1 MITLNPHNMQNLR
14 NILPAIAIS
23 LCSVVTASGQE
34 DYTRYVDPTIGNVS
48 QLLVPTYPTFSLP
61 NQMVRMFPIKPDFIA
76 DQVTAW
82 PFQVETHRTAGILR
96 MKVSLGEIT
105 PETWRKKMTIDHDL
119 EVVRPWH
126 YSTYLIDDDITVSF
140 TPAKKCAIYKIDF
153 PASAKKNILVEGTNA
168 MKSESLGGNAFSMVE
183 QYTYTTRGTSPE
195 TRTMSA
201 FCYGEVTDVN
211 GKPLTELRINPSKG
225 RLSITLTGNA
235 SRSALVKYAIS
246 YISTDQAKKNFKAEV
261 ANTGFENT
269 VANGKKAWDKV
280 INQIEVSGGT
290 EAQKRSFYTSLYR
303 TYERM
308 IDINEDGQYYSG
320 YDGKIHQ
327 SNRPFFVDDWIWDT
341 YLAKHPL
348 NAILDPV
355 MQSDILNSYVQM
367 YQQSGWMPT
376 FPETL
381 GNHMCMNSYHSASLF
396 IDAYRKGIAGF
407 DMSQAYEGIK
417 KNLDQATMLPWRQ
430 GTPKV
435 KLDDFYHEKGYLP
448 ALRPGEKETEPMV
461 DSFEKR
467 QSVAVTLGMSF
478 DAWSLAQLAKEL
490 GKQNDYT
497 KYAVAANNYK
507 KLWHPEM
514 RLFMPKDDK
523 GNWIMINPKLD
534 GCPGFRD
541 YYDENNGWT
550 YAWQV
555 QQDIDGLI
563 NLLGGKKGAEERLDQ
578 LFREPLDVPKY
589 KYLSDAPD
597 ATGQVGQY
605 IMGNEPSFH
614 IPYLYNYFGAPWKA
628 QKRIRFLLDVWFKD
642 NIFGIPGDED
652 GGGMSAFVVFSAM
665 GFYPVTPGLP
675 LYTIG
680 SPLFEKSTIHLP
692 GKKQFTIIAKGS
704 SKENKYIQNAKFNG
718 KTIDSPFF
726 THKELMDGGTLELTM
741 GNKPNKEWGKNAVP
755 PIK

>member
-1 MITLNPHNMQNLR
+1 MQNLR
-14 NILPAIAIS
+14 SILSAVALSIFSFA
-23 LCSVVTASGQE
+23 TASGQE

-48 QLLVPTYPTFSLP
+48 QLLVPTFPTFSLP
-61 NQMVRMFPIKPDFIA
+61 NQMVRMFPIKPDYIV

-82 PFQVETHRTAGILR
+82 PFQVETHRTVGILK

-105 PETWRKKMTIDHDL
+105 PESWKRKMSIDHDL

-126 YSTYLIDDDITVSF
+126 YSTYLVDDEITVSF
-140 TPAKKCAIYKIDF
+140 APARKCAIYKIDF
-153 PASAKKNILVEGTNA
+153 PASEKKNILVEGTNA
-168 MKSESLGGNAFSMVE
+168 MKSEALGRNAFSMLE
-183 QYTYTTRGTSPE
+183 QYTYTTRGIRPV
-195 TRTMSA
+195 TRAMTA
-201 FCYGEVTDVN
+201 FCYGEVTDTKGN
-211 GKPLTELRINPSKG
+211 PLTDLQINPSKG

-235 SRSALVKYAIS
+235 PKTALVKYAIS
-246 YISTDQAKKNFKAEV
+246 YISIDQAKKNFRTEV
-261 ANTGFENT
+261 ASASFENT
-269 VANGKKAWDKV
+269 VANGKKAWDTV
-280 INQIEVSGGT
+280 INQIEVTGGT

-320 YDGKIHQ
+320 YDGKVHQ

-348 NAILDPV
+348 NSILNPS
-355 MQSDILNSYVQM
+355 MESDILNSYVQM
-367 YQQSGWMPT
+367 YEQSGWMPT

-381 GNHMCMNSYHSASLF
+381 GNHMCMNSFHSSSLF
-396 IDAYRKGIAGF
+396 IDAYRKGISGF
-407 DMSQAYEGIK
+407 DMNKAYEGVK
-417 KNLDQATMLPWRQ
+417 KNLTEATMLPWRQ

-435 KLDDFYHEKGYLP
+435 KLDDFYHEKGFLP
-448 ALRPGEKETEPMV
+448 ALRPGERETEPMV

-467 QSVAVTLGMSF
+467 QSVAVTLGISF
-478 DAWSLAQLAKEL
+478 DAWSFAQLAKEL
-490 GKQNDYT
+490 GNQDDYK
-497 KYAVAANNYK
+497 KYSAAANNYK
-507 KLWHPEM
+507 NLWHPEM
-514 RLFMPKDDK
+514 RLFMPKDDQ

-555 QQDIDGLI
+555 QQDVDGLI
-563 NLLGGKKGAEERLDQ
+563 TLLGGKKAAEERLDQ

-589 KYLSDAPD
+589 KYLNDAPD

-614 IPYLYNYFGAPWKA
+614 IPYLYNYFGAPWKT

-642 NIFGIPGDED
+642 TIFGIPGDED
-652 GGGMSAFVVFSAM
+652 GGGMSAFVVFSAL

-675 LYTIG
+675 IYTIG
-680 SPLFEKSTIHLP
+680 SPLFEKSIIQLP
-692 GKKQFTIIAKGS
+692 GKKQFTVIAKGAN
-704 SKENKYIQNAKFNG
+704 KENKYIQKALFNG
-718 KTIDSPFF
+718 KEIDSPFF
-726 THKELMDGGTLELTM
+726 THKELMAGGTLELTM
-741 GNKPNKEWGKNAVP
+741 GNKPNKDWGKNAVP
-755 PIK
+755 PMK

>member
-1 MITLNPHNMQNLR
+1 MQRFRRPIITQSLLLT
-14 NILPAIAIS
+14 IFSIAN
-23 LCSVVTASGQE
+23 GQQ
-34 DYTRYVDPTIGNVS
+34 DFTKYVDPTIGNVS

-61 NQMVRMFPIKPDFIA
+61 NQMIRMIPVKTDYIA

-82 PFQVETHRTAGILR
+82 PFQIESHRSKGILR

-105 PETWRKKMTIDHDL
+105 PESWNKMMAIDHDL

-153 PASAKKNILVEGTNA
+153 PASAKKNILIAGTEA
-168 MKSESLGGNAFSMVE
+168 MKSEAIGRNAFSMVE
-183 QYTYTTRGTSPE
+183 RYSYTTRGVVPE

-201 FCYGEVTDVN
+201 FCYGELTDKN
-211 GKPLTELRINPSKG
+211 GSPLTDLLFNSEKG
-225 RLSITLTGNA
+225 KMSVTITGNA
-235 SRSALVKYAIS
+235 PKTALIKYAIS
-246 YISTDQAKKNFKAEV
+246 YISIDQAKKNFKAEV
-261 ANTGFENT
+261 ADASFESI
-269 VANGKKAWDKV
+269 VDSGKKAWYTV
-280 INQIEVSGGT
+280 INQIEVEGGT

-348 NAILDPV
+348 NSILNPQ
-355 MQSDILNSYVQM
+355 MQSDILNSYVLM
-367 YQQSGWMPT
+367 YEQSGWMPT

-381 GNHMCMNSYHSASLF
+381 GNHMCMNSYHSSSLF
-396 IDAYRKGIAGF
+396 IDAFRKKISGF
-407 DMSQAYEGIK
+407 DINKAYEGVK
-417 KNLDQATMLPWRQ
+417 KNLTQATMLPWRQ

-435 KLDDFYHEKGYLP
+435 KLDDFYHQNGYLP
-448 ALRPGEKETEPMV
+448 ALSKGEAETEPLV
-461 DSFEKR
+461 DKFEKR
-467 QSVAVTLGMSF
+467 QSVAVTLGMSY
-478 DAWSLAQLAKEL
+478 DAWTFAQLAKEL
-490 GKQNDYT
+490 GKTDDYI
-497 KYAVAANNYK
+497 KFSELANNYK

-514 RLFMPKDDK
+514 RLFMPKDEK

-534 GCPGFRD
+534 GGPGFRD

-555 QQDIDGLI
+555 QHDVDELI
-563 NLLGGKKGAEERLDQ
+563 NLLGGKKSAEERLDQ
-578 LFREPLDVPKY
+578 LFREPLDVSKQ
-589 KYLSDAPD
+589 KYLYDAPD

-614 IPYLYNYFGAPWKA
+614 IPYLYNYFGAPWKT
-628 QKRIRFLLDVWFKD
+628 QQRIRFLLDVWFKD
-642 NIFGIPGDED
+642 NVFGIPGDED

-675 LYTIG
+675 FYTIG
-680 SPLFEKSTIHLP
+680 SPLFEKTTISLP
-692 GKKQFTIIAKGS
+692 GKKQFTVIAKGAN
-704 SKENKYIQNAKFNG
+704 KQNKYIQKAFFNG
-718 KTIDSPFF
+718 KEIDSPFF
-726 THKELMDGGTLELTM
+726 THQQLMAGGTLELVM
-741 GNKPNKEWGKNAVP
+741 ADKPNKAWGKNAVP
-755 PIK
+755 PLK